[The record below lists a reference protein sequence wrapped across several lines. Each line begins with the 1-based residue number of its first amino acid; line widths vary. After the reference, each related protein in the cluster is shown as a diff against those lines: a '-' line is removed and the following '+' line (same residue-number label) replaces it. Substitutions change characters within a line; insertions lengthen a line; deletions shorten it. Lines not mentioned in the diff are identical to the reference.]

1 LGTPREVVFHHATF
15 LEGVFDGASMVWAW
29 LLEHLIKNS
38 QATLRRGS
46 GALALSGGHKG
57 VFARM
62 FVFLLLGV
70 AARATLVGVL
80 LLLAAAERVSPKL

>member
-1 LGTPREVVFHHATF
+1 VFHHATF
-15 LEGVFDGASMVWAW
+15 FEGVFDGDSMVWAW

-38 QATLRRGS
+38 QGTLRRAS

-62 FVFLLLGV
+62 FVFLLLLGV

-80 LLLAAAERVSPKL
+80 LPVAAAERVSPKL